1 MKKVA
6 LVCSSGGH
14 LTQLLILRD
23 FWADKAR
30 FWVTFDK
37 IDAVSQLQGE
47 VFYPCFHPT
56 NRNIKNLLRNCG
68 LALKLLW
75 KERPSM
81 IVSSGA
87 AIAVPFFY
95 FGKLF
100 GARTVYIEVY
110 DRIDGP
116 TLTGKLIYPV
126 TDDFYVQWEEQ
137 RQYYPKAILVGELL

>member
-1 MKKVA
+1 M
-6 LVCSSGGH
+6 
-14 LTQLLILRD
+14 
-23 FWADKAR
+23 
-30 FWVTFDK
+30 
-37 IDAVSQLQGE
+37 
-47 VFYPCFHPT
+47 
-56 NRNIKNLLRNCG
+56 
-68 LALKLLW
+68 